1 MVKTDTIVALSSG
14 SLPSGVA
21 VLRVSGPQCELI
33 YKSFSVKPLKPRVLT
48 FTNVCSSV
56 DGSIIDKCLVVF
68 FKRGASFTGEDC
80 LEFQLHGSAAVVR
93 RMISEILEIENVR
106 LADAGEFT
114 RRSFDNGLLDLSGV
128 EGLSDLLR
136 ADTESQRVQAISRAF
151 GGFEA
156 IVSGWRD
163 QLIAI
168 LVIVEAELDFSD
180 ESDVGT
186 LDIDDLILRIEAFK
200 ELIHASFRNFDLGRI
215 ISDGLRVGIG
225 GLPNVGKSSIINQ
238 IAKSEV
244 SIVTSKPG
252 TTRDIIEIRVD
263 IDGQLVI
270 FSDSAGIRHS
280 RDEIEMAGV
289 ERAHTMFENSD
300 IVLWVSAPDVDGSDI
315 VPEMSAP
322 VLHVSNKEDIGACSG
337 ADLNVS
343 ALNGD
348 MSDITDAIISRVYTG
363 DVDRSSL
370 VFSRERDRN
379 ALNQANSILSSVLDF
394 LSASKDLRDL
404 ELVAEDLRRVS
415 FVLERLLGKIDSE
428 VLFDELFSGFCIGK

>member
-1 MVKTDTIVALSSG
+1 VVETDTIIALSSG

-21 VLRVSGPQCELI
+21 VLRASGPLCEVI
-33 YKSFSVKPLKPRVLT
+33 YKKFSIGSLKPRMLT
-48 FTNVCSSV
+48 YTDVCSSI
-56 DGSIIDKCLVVF
+56 DGSIIDRCLVVF

-93 RMISEILEIENVR
+93 RMISEILEIEGVR
-106 LADAGEFT
+106 LANAGEFT

-128 EGLSDLLR
+128 EGLSDLLQ

-156 IVSGWRD
+156 IVVGWRD

-168 LVIVEAELDFSD
+168 LVIIEAELDFSD
-180 ESDVGT
+180 EGDVGT
-186 LDIDDLILRIEAFK
+186 LDINDLILKIEAFK
-200 ELIHASFRNFDLGRI
+200 EKIQTSFSEFDLGRI

-252 TTRDIIEIRVD
+252 TTRDIVEVRVD
-263 IDGQLVI
+263 IGGQLVI

-280 RDEIEMAGV
+280 SDEIEMAGV
-289 ERAHTMFENSD
+289 KRAHAMFENSD

-315 VPEMSAP
+315 VPKMP
-322 VLHVSNKEDIGACSG
+322 VPILHVSNKEDIGACSG

-343 ALNGD
+343 ALNGE
-348 MSDITDAIISRVYTG
+348 MNDITDVIISRFYTG

-370 VFSRERDRN
+370 VFSRERDRI
-379 ALNQANSILSSVLDF
+379 ALREANSILASVLGF
-394 LSASKDLRDL
+394 LSDSKDLRDL
-404 ELVAEDLRRVS
+404 ELIAEDLRRVS
-415 FVLERLLGKIDSE
+415 FALERLLGKVDSE